1 MAASTQGGSIAVTAS
16 QKKTRDWK
24 NDPPLLL
31 ATLKAVCI
39 IAFGLVAGAV
49 VLAGALAGI
58 LLVAGLYIVL
68 TIVVVTAVSVF
79 FTPACGFASLLICIW
94 LPIYALIS

>member
-24 NDPPLLL
+24 NHPPLLL
-31 ATLKAVCI
+31 VTLKAVCI
-39 IAFGLVAGAV
+39 IAFGLVVGA
-49 VLAGALAGI
+49 AALAGI

-79 FTPACGFASLLICIW
+79 FTPLCGFATLLICIW